1 MTTDL
6 NPLVP
11 STMEVVLMLG
21 AFCLLGAILIL
32 VVVRVALRRSAPDGS
47 DRRASPGSDSADA
60 DAESPEAG
68 ARQR

>member
-6 NPLVP
+6 NPLAP
-11 STMEVVLMLG
+11 SPMEVVLMLG
-21 AFCLLGAILIL
+21 AFCLLGAIVIL

-47 DRRASPGSDSADA
+47 DRRATPGRDSADV
-60 DAESPEAG
+60 DSPEAE